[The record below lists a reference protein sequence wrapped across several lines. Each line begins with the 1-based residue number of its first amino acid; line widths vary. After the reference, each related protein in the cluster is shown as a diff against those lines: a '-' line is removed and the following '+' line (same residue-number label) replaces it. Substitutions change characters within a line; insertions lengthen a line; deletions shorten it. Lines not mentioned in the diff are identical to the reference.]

1 MAFKIYL
8 KMIRIVLILIFNIS
22 FVFSQNIYNNL
33 SKNEKIW
40 VDSVYVSL
48 SLEEKV
54 SQLFIKWVSPEQ
66 SDFNQIKKLVE
77 KDKIGGLIF
86 SIGTTKSHIDW
97 LNRFQSIAKTPLL
110 ISMDAEWGPS
120 QRLSD
125 VFAHPWNMTLGAIQ
139 NNNLVRDISKRIA
152 EQNKALGVHFNFSPS
167 VDVNNNSK
175 NPIIGNRSF
184 GEDPNN
190 VYNKAKAYIL
200 GHKDVGIFTS
210 IKHFPGHGDTDK
222 DSHKTLPVINGNMK
236 RLNDVELYPFK
247 KLIEDR
253 LAESVMLAHLRVPAI
268 DRKYPSSLSFKT
280 VSNLL
285 RDEYNFNGITVTDA
299 LDMKGVLQNPN
310 INVDLRAFEVG
321 NDILLMSTDVTSGVK
336 AITDSYKQGKIS
348 ESRLSKSVKKILSLK
363 VKSGLSKFKEII
375 SKDILEKVN
384 TTKDSLL
391 YSKAMESA
399 ITLVKNSKE
408 VLPLLATKK
417 YLHVSFGKN
426 TRSDFLTDKM
436 KMYIDVDSFEGD
448 DYSLINDSKD
458 YDAIIIS
465 YHGSSSSPYASNIIP
480 EDVAEKINNIS
491 NSNNVILNLFLNP
504 YSLNSFKSID
514 NFESII
520 ISYQNNII
528 SQEIT
533 ADLMFGARSFKGKIP
548 VSNNFFKVNH
558 GLTFEKKEILGFS
571 RPAYEGFDSK
581 KLQYL
586 DSIAISS
593 IDSMIAP
600 GIQMLVSKNGKV
612 VYNKSFGYHTYEK
625 KVKLNNDHVF
635 DLSSITKIIAT
646 MPLVLQE
653 YDKGKL
659 NLNTKLSEL
668 FPKKRLKD
676 KGQISLKEMLS
687 HYARLRPWIPFY
699 EETLDNNEKPKS
711 RFYKRNSKSS
721 FSTQVSENLFL
732 KTNYREKIFK
742 SIINSELR
750 EELEYKYSDLPFYFL
765 KFWFEDMYNKPL
777 NILANDRVFSKL
789 GLKRT
794 MFNPHEKINLNE
806 IVPSEKDDFFRYSKL
821 HGYVHDEGAAMLGG
835 ISGHAGLFSNSYEVA
850 IVLQAMIQKGNYN
863 NFRLFSQD
871 SFDKFNFCYF
881 CDKDN
886 RSGVGFDKPQIEG
899 KHGSTFGGVSL
910 KSFGHYG
917 YTGSMA
923 WADPEEDI
931 IFIFLSNRTYPTR
944 ENTLL
949 QTSNTRTRSQEIVY
963 KSLIDS
969 E

>member
-1 MAFKIYL
+1 ML
-8 KMIRIVLILIFNIS
+8 RNSLILLLNMT

-33 SKNEKIW
+33 NTSEKKW
-40 VDSVYVSL
+40 VDSVYISL
-48 SLEEKV
+48 STEEKV
-54 SQLFIKWVSPEQ
+54 AQLFVNWVSPEQ
-66 SDFNQIKKLVE
+66 SNFDEIKKLVVE
-77 KDKIGGLIF
+77 DKIGGLLF
-86 SIGTTKSHIDW
+86 SIGTTKSHLEW
-97 LNRFQSIAKTPLL
+97 LNKFQSIAKTPLL

-139 NNNLVRDISKRIA
+139 NDSLVRDISKRIA
-152 EQNKALGVHFNFSPS
+152 EQNKALGIHFNFSPS

-184 GEDPNN
+184 GEDPLN
-190 VYNKAKAYIL
+190 VYNKAKAYIQ
-200 GHKDVGIFTS
+200 GHKEVGVYTS

-222 DSHKTLPVINGNMK
+222 DSHKTLPLISGNMK
-236 RLNDVELYPFK
+236 RLNNVELFPFK
-247 KLIEDR
+247 KLIEDG
-253 LAESVMLAHLRVPAI
+253 LAESVMLAHLNVPSI
-268 DRKYPSSLSFKT
+268 DKKYPSSLSHKT
-280 VSNLL
+280 VGNLL
-285 RDEYNFNGITVTDA
+285 RGEYSYEGITVTDA
-299 LDMKGVLQNPN
+299 LDMKGVLQNPS

-321 NDILLMSTDVTSGVK
+321 NDILLMSTNVSLGVK
-336 AITDSYKQGKIS
+336 LIVDSYYAGNIS
-348 ESRLSKSVKKILSLK
+348 EERLSKSVKKILSLK
-363 VKSGLSKFKEII
+363 AKSGLHNYKEI
-375 SKDILEKVN
+375 KTKNILEKVN
-384 TTKDSLL
+384 TPKDSLL
-391 YSKAMESA
+391 YSKAIESA
-399 ITLVKNSKE
+399 ITLIKNTKE
-408 VLPLLATKK
+408 AMPLSANKK

-426 TRSDFLTDKM
+426 NNSEYFTNKM
-436 KMYIDVDSFEGD
+436 GMYVDIERFNSD
-448 DYSLINDSKD
+448 DYSLLHKKTN
-458 YDAIIIS
+458 YDAIIIT

-480 EDVAEKINNIS
+480 DDVVDKIDNIS
-491 NSNNVILNLFLNP
+491 KTNNVILNLFLNP
-504 YSLNSFKSID
+504 YSLNSFTSID

-520 ISYQNNII
+520 ISYQNNMI
-528 SQEIT
+528 SQEIS
-533 ADLMFGARSFKGKIP
+533 ADLMFGVRTFKGRIP
-548 VSNNFFKVNH
+548 VSNNFFNVNH
-558 GLTFEKKEILGFS
+558 GLTFTKKQILGFS
-571 RPAYEGFDSK
+571 RPAYEGFNSR

-586 DSIAISS
+586 DSIAIRS

-612 VYNKSFGYHTYEK
+612 IYNKSFGYHTYEK
-625 KVKLNNDHVF
+625 KVKLENSHVF

-653 YDKGKL
+653 YDKGEL
-659 NLNTKLSEL
+659 NLNTKLSDL

-676 KGQISLKEMLS
+676 KAQIPLREMLS

-699 EETLDNNEKPKS
+699 EETLDRKEKPKS

-721 FSTQVSENLFL
+721 YSTLVSENLYL

-765 KFWFEDMYNKPL
+765 KFWFEDKYNKPL
-777 NILANDRVFSKL
+777 NILANDRIFKRL

-794 MFNPHEKINLNE
+794 MFNPIDKINLNE
-806 IVPSEKDDFFRYSKL
+806 IVPSERDDFFRHSKL
-821 HGYVHDEGAAMLGG
+821 QGYVHDEGAAMLGG

-850 IVLQAMIQKGNYN
+850 IVLQAMIQKGKYDNLK
-863 NFRLFSQD
+863 LFSQD

-881 CDKDN
+881 CDKNN

-923 WADPEEDI
+923 WADPDKDL

-944 ENTLL
+944 KNTLL

-963 KSLIDS
+963 KSLIDFK
-969 E
+969 

>member
-1 MAFKIYL
+1 MLRNFFI
-8 KMIRIVLILIFNIS
+8 ILFNVS
-22 FVFSQNIYNNL
+22 FVFSQNLYENL
-33 SKNEKIW
+33 DLLEKEW
-40 VDSVYVSL
+40 VDSVYSSL
-48 SLEEKV
+48 TTEEKV
-54 SQLFIKWVSPEQ
+54 SQLFVNWVSPEQ
-66 SDFNQIKKLVE
+66 SNFDEVKKLVVE
-77 KDKIGGLIF
+77 DKIGGLIF
-86 SIGTTKSHIDW
+86 SIGTTKSHVEW
-97 LNRFQSIAKTPLL
+97 LNKFQSLAKTPLL
-110 ISMDAEWGPS
+110 ISMDAEWGPA

-139 NNNLVRDISKRIA
+139 DDSLVREISKRMA

-190 VYNKAKAYIL
+190 VYYKAKAYIQ
-200 GHKDVGIFTS
+200 GHKDVGVYTS

-222 DSHKTLPVINGNMK
+222 DSHKTLPVISGNMNRLNNVELFPFK
-236 RLNDVELYPFK
+236 RLID
-247 KLIEDR
+247 DG
-253 LAESVMLAHLRVPAI
+253 LAESVMLAHLSVPAI
-268 DRKYPSSLSFKT
+268 DKNYPSSLSSKT
-280 VSNLL
+280 VSKLL
-285 RDEYNFNGITVTDA
+285 REKYNFSGITVTDA
-299 LDMKGVLQNPN
+299 LDMKGVLQDPN

-321 NDILLMSTDVTSGVK
+321 NDIILMSTNVSLGVK
-336 AITDSYKQGKIS
+336 VITDSYNRGRIS
-348 ESRLSKSVKKILSLK
+348 ETRLSKSVKKILSLK
-363 VKSGLSKFKEII
+363 VKSGLDNYKVIKP
-375 SKDILEKVN
+375 KNILEKVN
-384 TTKDSLL
+384 TPKDSLL

-399 ITLVKNSKE
+399 ITLIKNTDQ
-408 VLPLLATKK
+408 VLPLSTNKK
-417 YLHVSFGKN
+417 YLHVSFGKTKN
-426 TRSDFLTDKM
+426 SEYLTNKM
-436 KMYIDVDSFEGD
+436 NLYVDIEKFESD
-448 DYSLINDSKD
+448 DYSSIYNKTD

-480 EDVAEKINNIS
+480 DDIVSEINNIS
-491 NSNNVILNLFLNP
+491 KSNNVILNLFLNP

-520 ISYQNNII
+520 ISYQNNMI
-528 SQEIT
+528 SQEIA
-533 ADLMFGARSFKGKIP
+533 ADLMFGSRSFKGKTP

-558 GLTFEKKEILGFS
+558 GLTYDKKEILGFS
-571 RPAYEGFDSK
+571 RPTYEGFDSR

-586 DSIAISS
+586 DSIAIRS

-600 GIQMLVSKNGKV
+600 AIQMLVSKNGKV
-612 VYNKSFGYHTYEK
+612 IYNKSFGYHTYEK
-625 KVKLNNDHVF
+625 KVKLENSHVF

-653 YDKGKL
+653 YDKGEL
-659 NLNTKLSEL
+659 NLKTKLSEL
-668 FPKKRLKD
+668 FPNKRLKD
-676 KGQISLKEMLS
+676 KAQIPLREMLS

-699 EETLDNNEKPKS
+699 EETLDRKEKPKS
-711 RFYKRNSKSS
+711 RFYKSNSKSS
-721 FSTQVSENLFL
+721 FSTPVSENLYL

-750 EELEYKYSDLPFYFL
+750 DDLEYKYSDLPFYFL
-765 KFWFEDMYNKPL
+765 KFWFEDKYNIPL
-777 NILANDRVFSKL
+777 NVLANQRIFKRL

-794 MFNPHEKINLNE
+794 MFNPHEKISLDE
-806 IVPSEKDDFFRYSKL
+806 IVPSERDDFFRYSKL

-850 IVLQAMIQKGNYN
+850 IVLQAMIQKGIYDNLT
-863 NFRLFSQD
+863 LFSNE

-881 CDKDN
+881 CENDN

-899 KHGSTFGGVSL
+899 KHGSTFGGVSK

-923 WADPEEDI
+923 WADPEEDL

-969 E
+969 K

>member
-1 MAFKIYL
+1 MYRYCLIY
-8 KMIRIVLILIFNIS
+8 ILCLNS
-22 FVFSQNIYNNL
+22 VFSQNLYDDLSIY
-33 SKNEKIW
+33 EKKW
-40 VDSVYVSL
+40 VDSVYSSL
-48 SLEEKV
+48 STEEKV
-54 SQLFIKWVSPEQ
+54 AQLFVNWVSPEQ
-66 SDFNQIKKLVE
+66 SNFDEISKLVE

-86 SIGTTKSHIDW
+86 SIGTTKSHLTW
-97 LNRFQSIAKTPLL
+97 LNNFQSLAKTPLL

-139 NNNLVRDISKRIA
+139 DETLVRDISKRMA
-152 EQNKALGVHFNFSPS
+152 EQNKALGVHLNLSPS

-184 GEDPNN
+184 GEDPIN
-190 VYNKAKAYIL
+190 VYNKAKAYIQ
-200 GHKDVGIFTS
+200 GHKDVGVYTS

-222 DSHKTLPVINGNMK
+222 DSHITLPVINGNMK
-236 RLNDVELYPFK
+236 RLNNVELYPFK
-247 KLIEDR
+247 KLIEDG
-253 LAESVMLAHLRVPAI
+253 LAESIMLAHLSVPAI
-268 DRKYPSSLSFKT
+268 DKKYPSSLSSKT

-285 RDEYNFNGITVTDA
+285 RDKYNFRGITVTDA
-299 LDMKGVLQNPN
+299 LDMKGVLQDPN

-321 NDILLMSTDVTSGVK
+321 NDILLMSTNVSSGVK
-336 AITDSYKQGKIS
+336 AISDSYKKGKIS
-348 ESRLSKSVKKILSLK
+348 EARLSKSVKKILSLK
-363 VKSGLSKFKEII
+363 AKSGLNNYKQII
-375 SKDILEKVN
+375 SKNILERVN
-384 TTKDSLL
+384 TPKDSLL
-391 YSKAMESA
+391 YAKAMESA
-399 ITLVKNSKE
+399 ITLVKNSNE
-408 VLPLLATKK
+408 SLPLSSEKR
-417 YLHVSFGKN
+417 YLHIPFGEN
-426 TRSDFLTDKM
+426 ISSEYLVDKM
-436 KMYIDVDSFEGD
+436 KNYVDVESFEGE
-448 DYSLINDSKD
+448 DYSLINDTRV

-480 EDVAEKINNIS
+480 DDVVRKINNIS
-491 NSNNVILNLFLNP
+491 KSNNVILNLFLNP
-504 YSLNSFKSID
+504 YSLNSFNSID

-520 ISYQNNII
+520 ISYQNNMI
-528 SQEIT
+528 SQEIA
-533 ADLMFGARSFKGKIP
+533 ADLMFGVRTFKGKMP
-548 VSNNFFKVNH
+548 VSNNFFSVNH
-558 GLTFEKKEILGFS
+558 GLSFDKKEILGFS

-581 KLQYL
+581 KLSYL

-600 GIQMLVSKNGKV
+600 AIQMLVSKNGKV

-625 KVKLNNDHVF
+625 KVKLENNHVF
-635 DLSSITKIIAT
+635 DLSSITKIVAT
-646 MPLVLQE
+646 MPMVLQE
-653 YDKGKL
+653 YDKGEL
-659 NLNTKLSEL
+659 NLNTKLSDL

-676 KGQISLKEMLS
+676 KGQIPLKEMLS

-699 EETLDNNEKPKS
+699 EETLDNKEKPRS
-711 RFYKRNSKSS
+711 RFYKSNSKSA

-750 EELEYKYSDLPFYFL
+750 DELEYKYSDLPFYFL
-765 KFWFEDMYNKPL
+765 KFWFEDKYDISL
-777 NILANDRVFSKL
+777 DVLANERIFNIL

-794 MFNPHEKINLNE
+794 MFNPHEKISLDE
-806 IVPSEKDDFFRYSKL
+806 IVPSERDNFFRYSKL

-835 ISGHAGLFSNSYEVA
+835 ISGHAGLFSNSIEVA
-850 IVLQAMIQKGNYN
+850 VVLQAMIQKGTYN
-863 NFRLFSQD
+863 DLKLFSQD
-871 SFDKFNFCYF
+871 SFDKFNYCYF
-881 CDKDN
+881 CDNDN

-899 KHGSTFGGVSL
+899 KHGSTFGGVSS

-923 WADPEEDI
+923 WADPEENI

-963 KSLIDS
+963 KSLIDTK
-969 E
+969 